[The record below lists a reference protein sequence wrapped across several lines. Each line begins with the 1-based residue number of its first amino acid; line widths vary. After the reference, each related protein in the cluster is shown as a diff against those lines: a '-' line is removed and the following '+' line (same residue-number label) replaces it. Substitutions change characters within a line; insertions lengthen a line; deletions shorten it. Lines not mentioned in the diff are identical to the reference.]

1 MGHRSLHPVL
11 HYLRRLRTPTPGC
24 ESDDA
29 QLLGRY
35 LGHRDEA
42 AFTAIVRRYGAMV
55 WGVCARRLGETP
67 DAEDAFQ
74 ATFLVLVRKAPSLRG
89 PGSLGPWLYGVAN
102 RTALK
107 AKGRNAR
114 QAARERTRTQD
125 SGGEPREELNQ
136 ESLWDELRPV
146 LDEELNRL
154 PEKYRRP
161 LLLCYLQGLSN
172 EEAARALG
180 CPQGT
185 VFSRLSRARDLLR
198 QRLARRGVGVTGAVL
213 VTVLTGSAAT
223 KAAPI
228 ALLEATV
235 GVGLLSTVGAAGL
248 TMTPHLED
256 LVEGV
261 LRSMSLKKV
270 KLALAALLALS
281 IAGSGAG
288 FVTHLAL
295 AEAPQQPAPFAP
307 AARDEA
313 KGKAVPMVPPAAA
326 PDQPAADKAK
336 PDAPAPLA
344 KEEQA
349 ERLRKW
355 RAGLTQ
361 SRSFRGMDDPDTK
374 LSEVLDYLRRTCGG
388 FAFELND
395 KAFQADGVE
404 DVRNLVLGRE
414 LPHMEATS
422 LATIL
427 RTVLA
432 RIPAPSGAVYVLRAD
447 SVEITTAAALR
458 SELGMNEQRPLLPLV
473 WDVFEDTPL
482 KQALGQVAEFSGFSV
497 VIDPR
502 VADKVKVNV
511 DAQLNNVPTDTAVRL
526 LANMAGVSVARL
538 DNVFY
543 VTTRENAVAVQAD
556 QERLNADKAA
566 ASPAPAKPAK

>member
-11 HYLRRLRTPTPGC
+11 HYLRRLSTPAPGC

-74 ATFLVLVRKAPSLRG
+74 ATFLVLVRKAPNLRG
-89 PGSLGPWLYGVAN
+89 PDSLGPWLYGVAN

-114 QAARERTRTQD
+114 QVAREQTRTHD
-125 SGGEPREELNQ
+125 AGCKLREEPNQ

-172 EEAARALG
+172 EEAAQALG
-180 CPQGT
+180 CPKGT

-198 QRLARRGVGVTGAVL
+198 QRLARRGVGVTGTVL
-213 VTVLTGSAAT
+213 ATVLTGNAAT
-223 KAAPI
+223 KAVPV
-228 ALLEATV
+228 ALLEATI

-270 KLALAALLALS
+270 KLALAVLLALS
-281 IAGSGAG
+281 IAGSGVG

-295 AEAPQQPAPFAP
+295 AEAPQQPAP

-313 KGKAVPMVPPAAA
+313 KGKAVPMVPLAAA

-349 ERLRKW
+349 VRVRRW

-361 SRSFRGMDDPDTK
+361 PCQFRGLDDTDTTVP
-374 LSEVLDYLRRTCGG
+374 EAFDYLGRTFG

-395 KAFQADGVE
+395 RAFQADGVE
-404 DVRNLVLGRE
+404 DLRKCVLGRE
-414 LPHMEATS
+414 VPHMKETT
-422 LATIL
+422 LATVL
-427 RTVLA
+427 RIVLA
-432 RIPAPSGAVYVLRAD
+432 RIPSPSGAVYVLRPD
-447 SVEITTAAALR
+447 NVEITTVAALR
-458 SELGMNEQRPLLPLV
+458 SELGMNGQRSLLPLV
-473 WDVFEDTPL
+473 WDVFENTPL
-482 KQALGQVAEFSGFSV
+482 SQAFGRVAEFSGFSV

-526 LANMAGVSVARL
+526 LANMAGLSVARL
-538 DNVFY
+538 DNVLY
-543 VTTRENAVAVQAD
+543 VTTRENAVAAQAD

-566 ASPAPAKPAK
+566 GSPAPVKPAK